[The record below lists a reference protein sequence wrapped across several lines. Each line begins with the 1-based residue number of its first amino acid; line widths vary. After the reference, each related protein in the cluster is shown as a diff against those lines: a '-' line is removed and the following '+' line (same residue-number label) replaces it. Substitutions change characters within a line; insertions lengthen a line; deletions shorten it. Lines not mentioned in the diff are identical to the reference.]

1 MKFKKLLNSL
11 FVIAMPLALS
21 ACGKINAE
29 NEYQAFKTQVNLA
42 NQKFAQI
49 NKEYVHQDKKD
60 QFILIQNYFLNDLII
75 YKNNLK
81 NNQQQS
87 SNFQSRV
94 NESLIK
100 IKNILTNN
108 DAINFDEEK
117 AKFDSLSS
125 EVKLQIEE
133 YNKNFKQ
140 LYYAVKSIYEKFSHF
155 AQKALK
161 IKSSSI
167 IKKINKDLEKLKT
180 FLAKEKNEKVLEKIY
195 LDSNKIGLI
204 KEQSKKIIGDL
215 QTKITK
221 LDLNYYHNL
230 IDKINQIS
238 NINFESNIISY
249 SDKNILS
256 IEIDFIHLMYIRY
269 LTNSI
274 EKPIENENNFKINID
289 EINSVIDTVYPIKN
303 EYYKIVFSQYLELVN
318 LIDKLGPNSS
328 EQINNKHLKNQANL
342 WAQNFK
348 ITFEKFLSWEQKIN
362 NKELI
367 NYNDN
372 FQDNLAY
379 NQRLNPKQIIFTNT
393 FNFIKDRVE

>member
-1 MKFKKLLNSL
+1 MKFKKLLNPL

-29 NEYQAFKTQVNLA
+29 NEYQAFKTQVKLA

-49 NKEYVHQDKKD
+49 NKEYVQADKKD
-60 QFILIQNYFLNDLII
+60 QFILIENYFLNDLII
-75 YKNNLK
+75 YKNNIK

-87 SNFQSRV
+87 KNFQSRV

-108 DAINFDEEK
+108 DAVNFDQEK

-133 YNKNFKQ
+133 YSKNFKQ
-140 LYYAVKSIYEKFSHF
+140 FYYAVKSIYENFSHF

-180 FLAKEKNEKVLEKIY
+180 FLTKEKNEKVLEKIY
-195 LDSNKIGLI
+195 LDSNKIGLV
-204 KEQSKKIIGDL
+204 KEQSKKIINDL

-249 SDKNILS
+249 SDKNILA
-256 IEIDFIHLMYIRY
+256 IEIDFIHLMYIEF

-274 EKPIENENNFKINID
+274 EKPIENVNNFKINID

-303 EYYKIVFSQYLELVN
+303 EYYKTVFSQYLELVN
-318 LIDKLGPNSS
+318 LINKLGPNSS

-367 NYNDN
+367 NYKDN
-372 FQDNLAY
+372 FQDNLAF

-393 FNFIKDRVE
+393 FNFIKARVE

>member
-1 MKFKKLLNSL
+1 MKFKKLLNPL

-60 QFILIQNYFLNDLII
+60 QFILIENYFLNDLII

-87 SNFQSRV
+87 NNFQSRV
-94 NESLIK
+94 NKSLIK

-108 DAINFDEEK
+108 DAVNFDDEK
-117 AKFDSLSS
+117 AKFDSLSN

-133 YNKNFKQ
+133 CSKNFKQ
-140 LYYAVKSIYEKFSHF
+140 LYYAVKSIYENFSHF

-161 IKSSSI
+161 IKSGSI

-180 FLAKEKNEKVLEKIY
+180 FLTKEKNEKILEKIY

-204 KEQSKKIIGDL
+204 KEQSKKIISDL

-256 IEIDFIHLMYIRY
+256 IEIDFIHLMYIEY

-274 EKPIENENNFKINID
+274 EKPIENVKNFKINID

-303 EYYKIVFSQYLELVN
+303 EYYKMVFSQYLELVN

-342 WAQNFK
+342 WSQNFK
-348 ITFEKFLSWEQKIN
+348 ITFEKFISWEQKIN

-372 FQDNLAY
+372 FQDNLAF

-393 FNFIKDRVE
+393 FNFIKTRVE

>member
-11 FVIAMPLALS
+11 LIVAMPLALS

-49 NKEYVHQDKKD
+49 NKEYVQVDKKD
-60 QFILIQNYFLNDLII
+60 LFILIENYFLNDLII

-87 SNFQSRV
+87 KNFQSKV
-94 NESLIK
+94 SESAIK

-108 DAINFDEEK
+108 DAVNFDEEK
-117 AKFDSLSS
+117 AKFVSLSS
-125 EVKLQIEE
+125 EVESQIEE

-140 LYYAVKSIYEKFSHF
+140 FYYAVKSIYENFSHF
-155 AQKALK
+155 AKKALK

-180 FLAKEKNEKVLEKIY
+180 FLTKEKNEKTLEKIY
-195 LDSNKIGLI
+195 LESNKIGLI
-204 KEQSKKIIGDL
+204 KEQSKTNINEL
-215 QTKITK
+215 QTKINQ
-221 LDLNYYHNL
+221 LDSNYHHNL
-230 IDKINQIS
+230 IDKINEIS
-238 NINFESNIISY
+238 SINFDSNIISY

-256 IEIDFIHLMYIRY
+256 IEIDFIHLMYIKF

-274 EKPIENENNFKINID
+274 EKPIDNENNFKINID

-328 EQINNKHLKNQANL
+328 KQINNSHLKNQANL

-348 ITFEKFLSWEQKIN
+348 TTFEKFLSWEHKIN

-367 NYNDN
+367 NYKDN
-372 FQDNLAY
+372 FQDNLAF

-393 FNFIKDRVE
+393 FNFIKARVE